1 MKYPGI
7 EDNSDMVLKEQRF
20 FGTEPSSMAKLS
32 NIISDQNFKHLWV
45 GTKSSLRK
53 GR

>member
-32 NIISDQNFKHLWV
+32 NIISDQKFKHLWV

-53 GR
+53 GS